1 MSNYLQTLKSL
12 ISEKTGM
19 ESDEITKESFFEE
32 DLNIGEMELIEIL
45 EELEEIYH
53 IDLIGEKDNIDS
65 VESLVDI
72 LSEKLD

>member
-1 MSNYLQTLKSL
+1 
-12 ISEKTGM
+12 M